1 MVDKSTPITRTPT
14 TRGRMPG
21 AAPGRPAAGHGDEVD
36 HLVLDLPIV
45 GTLRLPRPEQVAYY
59 GAVGVLV
66 TLDIVEW
73 PIALLLAAAGHVL
86 TQQQDDRAFRQRGD
100 EPEET

>member
-14 TRGRMPG
+14 TRGSDAGRS
-21 AAPGRPAAGHGDEVD
+21 PGRPAAGHGDEVD

-66 TLDIVEW
+66 ALDIVEW
-73 PIALLLAAAGHVL
+73 LAYAHATERRPRQRQVTAAG
-86 TQQQDDRAFRQRGD
+86 
-100 EPEET
+100 